1 MRSARPVALVCM
13 AALAGAACSSADIRS
28 PMDGEW
34 SAGDPQI
41 QPCVQS
47 WTFEGDL
54 FDVSVYCA
62 LTDGQVGLEIR
73 RGTFAVT
80 GEKVTL
86 TRTKS
91 TCPDDTPEPQVLSF
105 IVERNKL
112 TLVSSTAVYTLAR
125 GGLSLKPGSTARFG
139 CFDGQGGFTES
150 MLRDLI

>member
-1 MRSARPVALVCM
+1 MRSSRTLLS
-13 AALAGAACSSADIRS
+13 AALAVTACSSADLRS

-34 SAGDPQI
+34 SVGDPRT
-41 QPCVQS
+41 QPCAQS
-47 WTFEGDL
+47 WTFDGDL

-73 RGTFAVT
+73 RGTFAIT

-86 TRTKS
+86 TPTRS
-91 TCPDDTPEPQVLSF
+91 TCAADTAQPQVLTY
-105 IVERNKL
+105 IVERSKL
-112 TLVSSTAVYTLAR
+112 TLVSPTMVYTLAR

-139 CFDGQGGFTES
+139 CFDGQGGFTEG